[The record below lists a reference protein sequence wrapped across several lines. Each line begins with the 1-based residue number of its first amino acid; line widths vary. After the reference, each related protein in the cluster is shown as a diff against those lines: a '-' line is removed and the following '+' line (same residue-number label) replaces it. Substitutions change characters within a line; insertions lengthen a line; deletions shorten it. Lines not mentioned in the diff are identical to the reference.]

1 LIAPLVCAALALATI
16 TPSIACP
23 LPERLHHLSDDLPF
37 AITSTAKRLGISPLD
52 LATVISYETAG
63 TFDPWKRGPVTQHGQ
78 HRGLIQMGEPQRR
91 KYGVT
96 RDMPVAD
103 QLAAVGDYLEDAGVR
118 PGMGLKDVY
127 SAVNAGR
134 VGRYSASDAN
144 NGGAPGTVADKVRYQ
159 MAGHKKKAQALL
171 GGLIDNNNQVAD
183 AGDGTADSPP
193 SARRQNGSEP
203 AGAADDSL
211 EAMIASFS
219 EPTRDPRRLAIRE
232 TAIPLLADLLP
243 EGQGQAVALGDD
255 AGEQAGPELLSSLL
269 GTQPGPATNP
279 AGRLV

>member
-1 LIAPLVCAALALATI
+1 
-16 TPSIACP
+16 
-23 LPERLHHLSDDLPF
+23 LHHLSDDLPF

-183 AGDGTADSPP
+183 AGDDGV
-193 SARRQNGSEP
+193 SANGSGSGRRSGS
-203 AGAADDSL
+203 ASAQADDNSL

-219 EPTRDPRRLAIRE
+219 EPTQDPRRLAIRE